1 MKYVYASRSGNVEKL
16 VQTLELE
23 ALKLKDGTE
32 TVGED
37 FILLTYTDGRG
48 EVPPVVASFLKS
60 NGFHLKGVVVSGNMQ
75 RHADTFC
82 GAGQII
88 SEEYGVPVIAQV
100 DGAGDIYD
108 HRSIR
113 AKLA

>member
-60 NGFHLKGVVVSGNMQ
+60 M
-75 RHADTFC
+75 D
-82 GAGQII
+82 
-88 SEEYGVPVIAQV
+88 PV
-100 DGAGDIYD
+100 
-108 HRSIR
+108 
-113 AKLA
+113 